1 MHANFQEGTVCVSR
15 TLYGVVPA
23 GGPPPPPALAM
34 PPPFPAAFPAPAPA
48 PTYAVC
54 IEQLQRGATAS
65 RTNF

>member
-23 GGPPPPPALAM
+23 GGPPPPALAM
-34 PPPFPAAFPAPAPA
+34 PA

-54 IEQLQRGATAS
+54 FHS
-65 RTNF
+65 DSDS